1 MSKGVHFHADLL
13 CMKMNSFIF
22 QISLKG
28 KTNMKIEGQVRIPSG
43 CAIAAVISKE
53 GNKMSGELVAGAMKP
68 MHDRSNGLGGGF
80 AGYGIYPAYKDF
92 YALHVFF
99 DQRATRKDCE
109 VFLKE
114 RFEIVKSE
122 IIPTRKIPAI
132 IDEPIIWRY
141 FVTPLQSVLAN
152 LQLDEKEF
160 VARTVMKIN
169 TEMRGAH
176 VFSSGK
182 NMGTFKAVG
191 FPEDVAVFY
200 KLEEYMGYSWTAHGR
215 YPTNTPGWWGGAHPF
230 TLLDYSIVHNG
241 EISSYDANRR
251 FIEMFGYKCT
261 LQTDTEVITYI
272 LDFLVRI
279 QGLTLEEAASVIA
292 APFWSTIQDKTDPGE
307 QEAYTYLRTLFPSL
321 LITGPFSIVLGYS
334 GGLMALNDRL
344 KLRSMVVGEKDDRV
358 FIASEEAAIRAMEPD
373 AADIWAP
380 AGGEPVIVKVKEGAY

>member
-1 MSKGVHFHADLL
+1 
-13 CMKMNSFIF
+13 MKP
-22 QISLKG
+22 
-28 KTNMKIEGQVRIPSG
+28 EGQVRIPSG
-43 CAIAAVISKE
+43 CAIAAVISRD
-53 GNKMSGELVAGAMKP
+53 GNRMSGKMICEAMKP

-80 AGYGIYPAYKDF
+80 AAYGIYPEYKDF
-92 YALHVFF
+92 YALHLFF
-99 DQRATRKDCE
+99 NQRATRKNCE

-132 IDEPIIWRY
+132 TDEPIIWRY
-141 FVTPLQSVLAN
+141 FVSPLRSALASM
-152 LQLDEKEF
+152 QVDEKEF

-169 TEMRGAH
+169 TEMPGAY

-191 FPEDVAVFY
+191 FPEDVGEFY
-200 KLEEYMGYSWTAHGR
+200 KLEEYEGYAWTAHGR

-251 FIEMFGYKCT
+251 FIEMFGYKCN

-272 LDFLVRI
+272 MDYLLRR

-292 APFWSTIQDKTDPGE
+292 APFWSTIQGKAEPE
-307 QEAYTYLRTLFPSL
+307 RQRLSWLRTVFPSL
-321 LITGPFSIVLGYS
+321 LITGPFSIILGFD

-344 KLRSMVVGEKDDRV
+344 KLRSMVVGEKDDKV

-373 AADIWAP
+373 AENIWAP
-380 AGGEPVIVKVKEGAY
+380 AGGEPVIIKVKEGTF